1 VENLLNM
8 SRLETGMLKIKR
20 DCVIA
25 MKLFMLQF
33 KKIAPIKKQSH
44 YRFYT
49 KWLPL
54 FKLDAGLIEEIIQN
68 LITNYAT
75 VHQKLNY
82 KDWSYTSKWQLCFQF
97 PTVEMVSL
105 KRNTICFW

>member
-1 VENLLNM
+1 MSYEPDCHNHSSYWQLKENKNKLSANQTVLLNEIDIATIRLNRQVENLLNM

-49 KWLPL
+49 KW
-54 FKLDAGLIEEIIQN
+54 
-68 LITNYAT
+68 
-75 VHQKLNY
+75 
-82 KDWSYTSKWQLCFQF
+82 
-97 PTVEMVSL
+97 
-105 KRNTICFW
+105 